1 MVASG
6 GAIGQISFGDC
17 GEWCVQPSSTLCA
30 QCSRVDKVWV
40 LLSQVIKGPVQAVV
54 CMGWCWPFHSALC
67 VSVLPMLQEQHLLG
81 QAAPGYRLFTVSGH
95 QFCCVC
101 FAPHLLHVFCVSC
114 LDGCVQ
120 GVTNCTSQGAA
131 CVCTAFLPQNPDNR
145 VTGWASFC
153 YSCSVDSEG
162 PQCDH
167 LCVVSDPLYA
177 CAGYGV
183 ISSLEGGVGGA
194 LLLR

>member
-1 MVASG
+1 MHGMVL
-6 GAIGQISFGDC
+6 AI
-17 GEWCVQPSSTLCA
+17 PLSTLCVSIA
-30 QCSRVDKVWV
+30 NAARAALIRAGSTR
-40 LLSQVIKGPVQAVV
+40 LQAVYSL
-54 CMGWCWPFHSALC
+54 WPSILLC
-67 VSVLPMLQEQHLLG
+67 V
-81 QAAPGYRLFTVSGH
+81 
-95 QFCCVC
+95 FC
-101 FAPHLLHVFCVSC
+101 PHLHVFCVSC

-131 CVCTAFLPQNPDNR
+131 CVCTVFLPFKQNPDNR

-183 ISSLEGGVGGA
+183 ISRGRRWSTPVEVMLPILWAVEVGLECGMV
-194 LLLR
+194 